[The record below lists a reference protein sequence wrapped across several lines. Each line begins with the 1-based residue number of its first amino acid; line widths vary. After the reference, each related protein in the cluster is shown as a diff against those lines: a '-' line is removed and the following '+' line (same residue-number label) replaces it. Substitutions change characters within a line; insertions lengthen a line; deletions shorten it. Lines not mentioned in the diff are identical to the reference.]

1 MAHDCPALIVGD
13 LNCNLQEMA
22 VWQDMMDS
30 GWNDA
35 ALVQQSRDGHAPQKT
50 YKEVSRIDYVLFNK
64 KALPAFQWL
73 TVSAQPETDHKTLVA
88 QFDWSVLP
96 AMRNVFKSP
105 VNVDHIPMDK
115 QRCFNK
121 IGDKEQL
128 STSRSRKKGLQRCQ
142 LRDEDMH
149 CIKIG
154 ATWKQAKAEAKV
166 VDVSKGA
173 IKLRKVKGQID
184 NGEICQYTPTAVPKA
199 ILHEA
204 KTYWNQ
210 FWNTKRD
217 EQPGDAMIQ
226 DAISALPQLSEMNPD
241 FDMNDLEWALRKLQ
255 TGKAKGMDGFSNFE
269 LKYMPNNLKP
279 SLLQLLNL
287 FTKTGRWPDSLTHAR
302 MALLNKTDQIG
313 DISTTRPITILAT
326 VYRSST
332 DMTAAIQL
340 QMEEAL
346 LLKTELA
353 GVSLDF
359 SKAYNTLSRPVLEC
373 INKRLGM
380 QLAWQPYQK
389 FLNSLQRHF
398 TCGGS
403 WGPAI
408 TAEIGVPEGCPVAVV
423 QMMVMTWMFTAAMK
437 QKTDVDLFSY
447 VDDWMMMT
455 KHPEQLVCAI
465 QQLDKLAR
473 KVGLIL
479 SLPKSHVFAL
489 QTKTARAIRG
499 NLIHKGIKIGLAKNF
514 QSLGVNLQTTHKLSV
529 TLRNQR
535 WNKAKVLLNRLQYM
549 PWDRRRKVAILTR
562 GIYPLIFFGVQCW
575 PTGKDF
581 LREVRAKS
589 NHTIW
594 GKQQYHL
601 HFLAPLFSGGNYE
614 PMLVVVMSRFRAFM
628 RMFTQHM
635 EQTKRVWK
643 TSVEK
648 KTFFKNQTKGIV
660 GLFQNQLLEL
670 DWALQAD
677 GRCTTPDGWTFVV
690 WEITVA
696 QFEKRVM
703 SSWEDKLLL
712 QLQPKQYLTDLYSF
726 SVTRSQ
732 YPRHKDAMLDG
743 FMNKMSGDIWEAV
756 RNMPTSQLFGALYP
770 KLPLVEEYKQ
780 RWIRDP
786 PMSQK
791 LQACSQEIN
800 NQFFEQNCMHDYKG
814 A

>member
-1 MAHDCPALIVGD
+1 MSDLDLGWGRLHSATLATWTSILRSTGFHGSFVTWWFTEVGPVFP
-13 LNCNLQEMA
+13 LQPPEACYAQWICETLRDREAQWRSMCRQHRQQHISQVFQQDWKQGAAKHFKA
-22 VWQDMMDS
+22 VKPPGLPRVDS
-30 GWNDA
+30 LD
-35 ALVQQSRDGHAPQKT
+35 VFTSHH
-50 YKEVSRIDYVLFNK
+50 I
-64 KALPAFQWL
+64 
-73 TVSAQPETDHKTLVA
+73 TV
-88 QFDWSVLP
+88 
-96 AMRNVFKSP
+96 
-105 VNVDHIPMDK
+105 
-115 QRCFNK
+115 C
-121 IGDKEQL
+121 
-128 STSRSRKKGLQRCQ
+128 RSRKKGLQRCQ
-142 LRDEDMH
+142 LQDEDLH

-166 VDVSKGA
+166 VDVSKGV
-173 IKLRKVKGQID
+173 IKLRKIKGHID

-255 TGKAKGMDGFSNFE
+255 IGKAKGMDGFSNFE
-269 LKYMPNNLKP
+269 LK
-279 SLLQLLNL
+279 
-287 FTKTGRWPDSLTHAR
+287 

-326 VYRSST
+326 VYR
-332 DMTAAIQL
+332 
-340 QMEEAL
+340 
-346 LLKTELA
+346 
-353 GVSLDF
+353 
-359 SKAYNTLSRPVLEC
+359 PVLEC

-380 QLAWQPYQK
+380 QSAWQPYQK

-408 TAEIGVPEGCPVAVV
+408 TAKIGVPEGCPVAVV
-423 QMMVMTWMFTAAMK
+423 QMMVMTWMFTAVMK
-437 QKTDVDLFSY
+437 QQADVELFSY

-455 KHPEQLVCAI
+455 KHPEKLVYAI

-473 KVGLIL
+473 
-479 SLPKSHVFAL
+479 
-489 QTKTARAIRG
+489 
-499 NLIHKGIKIGLAKNF
+499 
-514 QSLGVNLQTTHKLSV
+514 
-529 TLRNQR
+529 
-535 WNKAKVLLNRLQYM
+535 KAKVLLNRLQYM

-614 PMLVVVMSRFRAFM
+614 PMPVVAMSRFRAFM

-660 GLFQNQLLEL
+660 CLFQNQLLEL
-670 DWALQAD
+670 DWALQED
-677 GRCTTPDGWTFVV
+677 GRCTTSDGWTFVV
-690 WEITVA
+690 WDITLA
-696 QFEKRVM
+696 QFEKRVT

-712 QLQPKQYLTDLYSF
+712 QLQPKQYLPDLYSF
-726 SVTRSQ
+726 SATRSQ
-732 YPRHKDAMLDG
+732 YPRHKDAMLEG
-743 FMNKMSGDIWEAV
+743 FINKMRLGGLFPNQRKNKVHVQNDDCCAYCGEVDTMTHRVFSCPATEHLRSGDIWEAV

-770 KLPLVEEYKQ
+770 KLPLVDEYKQ
-780 RWIRDP
+780 LLKDVQHDDIYALDATSDEHIFFTDGSAVDNELDDLRLCSWAD
-786 PMSQK
+786 
-791 LQACSQEIN
+791 CSQEIN
-800 NQFFEQNCMHDYKG
+800 NQFFERNYMQLMQHSYFLNDVMFIVTTLRWCLSYVLFWQMVIQPSTGLTTGTVTLLPQLRNSLREGNMDPLVSLG
-814 A
+814 

>member
-1 MAHDCPALIVGD
+1 
-13 LNCNLQEMA
+13 
-22 VWQDMMDS
+22 
-30 GWNDA
+30 
-35 ALVQQSRDGHAPQKT
+35 
-50 YKEVSRIDYVLFNK
+50 
-64 KALPAFQWL
+64 
-73 TVSAQPETDHKTLVA
+73 
-88 QFDWSVLP
+88 
-96 AMRNVFKSP
+96 
-105 VNVDHIPMDK
+105 
-115 QRCFNK
+115 
-121 IGDKEQL
+121 
-128 STSRSRKKGLQRCQ
+128 
-142 LRDEDMH
+142 
-149 CIKIG
+149 
-154 ATWKQAKAEAKV
+154 
-166 VDVSKGA
+166 
-173 IKLRKVKGQID
+173 
-184 NGEICQYTPTAVPKA
+184 
-199 ILHEA
+199 
-204 KTYWNQ
+204 
-210 FWNTKRD
+210 
-217 EQPGDAMIQ
+217 
-226 DAISALPQLSEMNPD
+226 
-241 FDMNDLEWALRKLQ
+241 
-255 TGKAKGMDGFSNFE
+255 
-269 LKYMPNNLKP
+269 
-279 SLLQLLNL
+279 
-287 FTKTGRWPDSLTHAR
+287 
-302 MALLNKTDQIG
+302 
-313 DISTTRPITILAT
+313 
-326 VYRSST
+326 
-332 DMTAAIQL
+332 
-340 QMEEAL
+340 
-346 LLKTELA
+346 
-353 GVSLDF
+353 
-359 SKAYNTLSRPVLEC
+359 
-373 INKRLGM
+373 M

-732 YPRHKDAMLDG
+732 YPRHKDAMLEG
-743 FMNKMSGDIWEAV
+743 FMNKMRLGGLFPNQRKNKVHVQNDDCCAYCGEVDTMTHRVFSCPATEHLRSGDIWEAV

-780 RWIRDP
+780 LLRDVQHDDLYALDATLDEHIFFTDGSAVDNELDDLRICSWAVTQARDQGPSNVTKAAGLLPGDQQSVFRAELYATNAALLLSERCHVYCDNSAVASILRTLLANGYTAKHWINHKDRDLIATTA
-786 PMSQK
+786 K
-791 LQACSQEIN
+791 LLARREYGSTRISWLKAHRSLQSASSSIDLWRIYHNDKADKAAKHVLLDIPAPLAAARARIKSALQQDATCRTNAALFMRSVMDE
-800 NQFFEQNCMHDYKG
+800 F
-814 A
+814 